1 MPVARVRARA
11 PLGALLALLAG
22 LGAPRA
28 VRAQDP
34 PPPVLDTVRARVT
47 ADTVRGLVYDSLAGE
62 PLVGAFVIV
71 APGGATGVTDSAGRF
86 EILTDSI
93 GARVTAYHG
102 VLDQLGIGALTA
114 VRPGNRRSEV
124 VLGTPSHATL
134 WPQLC
139 DSPRPL
145 GGRTVIV
152 TGTARLADG
161 NTRVSG
167 ASVIAQWPKPE
178 YAVGGG
184 DIRSREV
191 RTDSLGNFL
200 ICGIEDFVDVSFAA
214 VSREY
219 QSGIVTV
226 PPDTRSLRRLDL
238 VLGRETDRGTVQ
250 GIVRSRVGTP
260 LADIQLALDGAEE
273 PLVTGPDG
281 RFQFSDETVGSRNL
295 NERAVGY
302 QPVGQLVEVMTGN
315 APPIDIPFDK
325 LVQLEGV
332 TVTARTSLRLD
343 RQEFELRRRA
353 GFARV
358 VDSSMLARFPNV
370 RAAIQQTQGV
380 VVQADAR
387 RPTSEFVILGRN
399 GCPAWLYLDGTITS
413 NEEVN
418 RIPLENLAA
427 VEFYTTV
434 AFAPPRYQPLG
445 DNCAVVLFWTKYGL
459 RP

>member
-1 MPVARVRARA
+1 MPVVRVRARA
-11 PLGALLALLAG
+11 RAHLGALLALVACLAS
-22 LGAPRA
+22 PRA

-34 PPPVLDTVRARVT
+34 PVLDTVRARSA
-47 ADTVRGLVYDSLAGE
+47 ADTVRGVVFDSLAGE
-62 PLVGAFVIV
+62 PLAGAFVIV

-86 EILTDSI
+86 AILTDVI
-93 GARVTAYHG
+93 GARITAYHG

-114 VRPGNRRSEV
+114 ERPGSRRAEV
-124 VLGTPSHATL
+124 LLATPSHATL
-134 WPQLC
+134 WPRLC

-152 TGTARLADG
+152 SGTARLADG
-161 NTRVSG
+161 TTRVAG
-167 ASVIAQWPKPE
+167 ASVIAQWPKPD
-178 YAVGGG
+178 YAIGGG

-200 ICGIEDFVDVSFAA
+200 ICGIEDFVDVSLAA

-226 PPDTRSLRRLDL
+226 PPDARALRRIDL
-238 VLGRETDRGTVQ
+238 VLGSETDRGSLQ
-250 GIVRSRVGTP
+250 GVVRSREGTP
-260 LADIQLALDGAEE
+260 LADIQLALDGADE
-273 PLVTGPDG
+273 PITTGPDG
-281 RFQFSDETVGSRNL
+281 RFRFSNVPVGSRML
-295 NERAVGY
+295 YVRAVGY
-302 QPVGQLVEVMTGN
+302 QPVGQLVEVMTGD
-315 APPIDIPFDK
+315 APPLEIPFDK

-343 RQEFELRRRA
+343 RQEFELRKRA
-353 GFARV
+353 GFGRV
-358 VDSSMLARFPNV
+358 VDSAMLASYPNV
-370 RAAIQQTQGV
+370 RAAIQQTPGV
-380 VVQADAR
+380 IVQSDAR
-387 RPTSEFVILGRN
+387 RPTSDFVILGRN
-399 GCPAWLYLDGTITS
+399 GCRAYVYLDGTITN

-418 RIPLENLAA
+418 RIPLQNIAA

-434 AFAPPRYQPLG
+434 AFAPSRYQPLG